1 MNERILIADDERL
14 VRWSLRKKFEE
25 WGYCVAEAQTA
36 AEARERWLEWL
47 PELIVLDVR
56 LPDGSGVDLL
66 TQMKPSLEHTPVIM
80 ITADPQLEDVKTAL
94 RAGAYDFLTKPF
106 QFEQLRVT
114 LHNALEAYQ
123 LRQELETLRQ
133 EVERQSGPLEVI
145 AESPA
150 MKQLMEFV
158 RKVANSA
165 ASTLLIQGE
174 SGTGK
179 DLIAKTIHQ
188 VSARRNKA
196 FVAVNCSAIPE
207 TLLEAELFGH
217 ERGAF
222 TDAKTLKKGLLE
234 IADHGSLFLDEIGEM
249 PLVLQ
254 AKLLRVLE
262 DQTFR
267 RVGGLRDILVDIR
280 VIAASNRD
288 LEQAV
293 KEGRFREDLYYRLTI
308 IPIFIPPLRE
318 RTEDILPLA
327 EFFLRRYGRRSQ
339 KSPQTMSSE
348 AQEVLVSYD
357 WPGNVREL
365 KNAIE
370 RAVILEDGP
379 SIQAYYL
386 PVASEPKPL
395 PEHFRPMASGWA
407 PPSRNATWELL
418 PSGRYLPVL
427 DIPEPGTSLEDI
439 ERGLV
444 QTALQ
449 QTRGNQTRAARLL
462 NISRDALRYRMKKFS
477 LGDDHSEFSETST
490 AKSAVPPFPPSH

>member
-1 MNERILIADDERL
+1 MNERILVVDDERL

-25 WGYCVAEAQTA
+25 WGYCVMEAQTA
-36 AEARERWLEWL
+36 AEAQERWREWL
-47 PELIVLDVR
+47 PDLVVLDVR
-56 LPDGSGVDLL
+56 LPDGNGVDLL
-66 TQMKPSLEHTPVIM
+66 TLMRPELEHTPVIM
-80 ITADPQLEDVKTAL
+80 ITADLQLEDVKTAL
-94 RAGAYDFLTKPF
+94 RTGAYDFLTKPF

-114 LHNALEAYQ
+114 LHNALEACH
-123 LRQELETLRQ
+123 LRQEVETLRQ
-133 EVERQSGPLEVI
+133 EVERHAGPLEVI
-145 AESPA
+145 AQSPA
-150 MKQLMEFV
+150 MIQLMEFV
-158 RKVANSA
+158 QKVANSA
-165 ASTLLIQGE
+165 ATTLLIQGE

-188 VSARRNKA
+188 TSNRKNKP
-196 FVAVNCSAIPE
+196 FVAINCSAIPE

-222 TDAKTLKKGLLE
+222 TDAKALKRGLLE
-234 IADHGSLFLDEIGEM
+234 VADHGTLFMDEIGEM

-267 RVGGLRDILVDIR
+267 RVGGLRDITVNIR

-293 KEGRFREDLYYRLTI
+293 KEGRFREDLYYRLTV

-318 RTEDILPLA
+318 RKEDVLPLA
-327 EFFLRRYGRRSQ
+327 EFFLRRYSRRSQ
-339 KSPQTMSSE
+339 KSPQALSPE
-348 AQEVLVSYD
+348 AQEVLSRYD

-370 RAVILEDGP
+370 RAVILEDGD
-379 SIQAYYL
+379 SIQAHYM
-386 PVASEPKPL
+386 PVSAEVGSL
-395 PEHFRPMASGWA
+395 PEPFRSPASGW
-407 PPSRNATWELL
+407 PTSPSALAWQRL
-418 PSGRYLPVL
+418 PSGRFLPL
-427 DIPEPGTSLEDI
+427 LEIPDPGTSLEDI
-439 ERGLV
+439 EKALV

-477 LGDDHSEFSETST
+477 LGEDHSETSETASL
-490 AKSAVPPFPPSH
+490 